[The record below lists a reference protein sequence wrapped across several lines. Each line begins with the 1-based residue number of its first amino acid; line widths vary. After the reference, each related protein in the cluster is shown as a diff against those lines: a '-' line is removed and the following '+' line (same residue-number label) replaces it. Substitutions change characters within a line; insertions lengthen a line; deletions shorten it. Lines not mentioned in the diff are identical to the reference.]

1 MSGVILLVLIGVGVA
16 WLFTRGRK
24 RLNMPVTGKHWI
36 GAIVIVVIV
45 LALLYGSRHGAHG
58 AH

>member
-1 MSGVILLVLIGVGVA
+1 VSGIILLVLIGVGVA

-36 GAIVIVVIV
+36 GAIVIVVLV
-45 LALLYGSRHGAHG
+45 LALLYGSRQGAHG
-58 AH
+58 H

>member
-1 MSGVILLVLIGVGVA
+1 MSGIILLVLIGVGVA

-36 GAIVIVVIV
+36 GAIVIVVLV
-45 LALLYGSRHGAHG
+45 LALLYGSRNGAH